1 MNSCVLRVKVNI
13 VIPLNQ
19 PTENGFIA
27 NAGQVLRGLRTW
39 SSSALTKPTVLQVTS
54 LISMKTDE
62 ARCYNHKQ
70 CHYRAH
76 PQQSA
81 LWCHSS
87 WVWCQTPCHRTSN
100 IFTAQI
106 QNVILS
112 SCVECRLTFRGLL
125 LCQLPLV
132 FTVHWLLLQTGTATA
147 LRTHSTQA
155 QHTIHSHSEVLR
167 TRFWESKASVN
178 GPYQRFKMAKA
189 GEVLGL
195 KAGKIWQ

>member
-1 MNSCVLRVKVNI
+1 MFRWKQKWTYSSYT
-13 VIPLNQ
+13 
-19 PTENGFIA
+19 TESTHRKWVYCKCRTCT
-27 NAGQVLRGLRTW
+27 QVLTGLRTW
-39 SSSALTKPTVLQVTS
+39 SSSALTKQTVLSVNS

-81 LWCHSS
+81 LWRHSS
-87 WVWCQTPCHRTSN
+87 WVWCQTPCHRTSD

-112 SCVECRLTFRGLL
+112 WCVECRLTLRGLL

-155 QHTIHSHSEVLR
+155 QHTIHSHSKVLR
-167 TRFWESKASVN
+167 TRSESPKP
-178 GPYQRFKMAKA
+178 G
-189 GEVLGL
+189 
-195 KAGKIWQ
+195 